1 MKWGSFPIYW
11 AELVHKYVLKNE
23 QISHFRLT
31 RQYYLIV
38 TLKKYTYYSRIV
50 LNLQNYCEDITES
63 SYRFYSQFSRILI
76 SYISMLCLSQFI
88 TSPNPDTCIHAAA
101 DPAGPLCRP
110 ITWMTMKI
118 KLTLNTYLLST
129 SYGPGIE
136 LAFCINHRI

>member
-1 MKWGSFPIYW
+1 MGFISHLLSRAGAQICVEKWTNISFPFNE
-11 AELVHKYVLKNE
+11 AVLPDSN
-23 QISHFRLT
+23 F
-31 RQYYLIV
+31 
-38 TLKKYTYYSRIV
+38 KKYTYHSRIV
-50 LNLQNYCEDITES
+50 LNLQNYCEDSTES

-88 TSPNPDTCIHAAA
+88 ISPNPDTCIHAAA
-101 DPAGPLCRP
+101 DPAGLLCRP